1 MSLIKRLSKIRGEL
15 IENADLSKQS
25 WFGTGGCADLMFIPA
40 DMEDL
45 QIFFKLVPKDTPITI
60 IGSMSNI
67 LVRSGGIRGIV
78 VRLGKWFKNVF
89 VQGDV
94 IEIGAATSCSE
105 LSVLAMDRELGGL
118 EFLSGIPGSIGG
130 AIRMNAG
137 CFGSDIF
144 NVLLEFEAITRTSEM
159 KWCKARD
166 VKYEYRK
173 TNIPPDWIITRAW
186 FRGKKDIDYSIS
198 KKVREIIMKKQES
211 QPLDKRSCGSTFKNP
226 EGYSAWKLIEDAGC
240 KGMKLGGAM
249 VSTKHCN
256 FIVNEGDAT
265 PDDIENLGEQ
275 VIQKVKQNSGIELEW
290 EIIRL
295 GERKEVVL

>member
-137 CFGSDIF
+137 CFGSEICDVLIECETITSNGNVKWFKAKDI
-144 NVLLEFEAITRTSEM
+144 AAS
-159 KWCKARD
+159 
-166 VKYEYRK
+166 YRK
-173 TNIPPDWIITRAW
+173 SEIPDDSIITRAW
-186 FRGKKDIDYSIS
+186 FKGVQNVRYSIP
-198 KKVREIIMKKQES
+198 KKVREIMDMRS
-211 QPLDKRSCGSTFKNP
+211 AAQPKGVLTCGSTFKNP
-226 EGYSAWKLIEDAGC
+226 EGMKAWKLIEDAGC
-240 KGMKLGGAM
+240 RDMRVGDAHL
-249 VSTKHCN
+249 SEKHCN
-256 FIVNEGDAT
+256 FIVNDGEAT
-265 PDDIENLGEQ
+265 PEDIENLGDKIAQTVLEKTGVQ
-275 VIQKVKQNSGIELEW
+275 LEW
-290 EIIRL
+290 EIIKL
-295 GERKEVVL
+295 GKMNSE

>member
-1 MSLIKRLSKIRGEL
+1 
-15 IENADLSKQS
+15 
-25 WFGTGGCADLMFIPA
+25 
-40 DMEDL
+40 
-45 QIFFKLVPKDTPITI
+45 
-60 IGSMSNI
+60 MSNI